1 MLFELSRDYKKA
13 FEMVKRGDRIV
24 GWTYLT
30 SKQSIEAWLSEAQQ
44 NINLG
49 CVWIPK
55 KEAENSDS
63 FLFHCDRLKVEF
75 YLPIEK
81 PMIVISKERLEEI
94 ASEVIGLT
102 QTDDLMEAIAS

>member
-13 FEMVKRGDRIV
+13 FELIKKGDRIV

-49 CVWIPK
+49 CVWIN
-55 KEAENSDS
+55 KEQAKTSEMFERECS
-63 FLFHCDRLKVEF
+63 RLNVEF
-75 YLPIEK
+75 FLPCDPDTI
-81 PMIVISKERLEEI
+81 P
-94 ASEVIGLT
+94 T
-102 QTDDLMEAIAS
+102 TDGTVEDKDEFAPDDTFLSYDFSRDLP